1 MRDVGEENS
10 VRIAAVGTVV
20 PVTVIDQAEG
30 EAILLRRYGDELSP
44 RLRTIVSKVF
54 RHPSIR
60 RRRFAFDDPEEI
72 FDEDPDERVERF
84 TRSAVRLASDSCRAA
99 LAKAGREPGD
109 VSSLVANTCTGYLCP
124 GLSTYLLESLRL
136 PSDTPVYDLVGHG
149 CGAALPNLELASRL
163 VADDGRVVLSVAVEI
178 CSATFRMDHDI
189 GIIVSNAIFADG
201 AAAAV
206 LWKGSSGLELVD
218 STRVI
223 APEHREE
230 IRYVYRDGRLYNQ
243 LSARLPDTVRKLTP
257 PLVQRLLD
265 ARGLAVPDVPH
276 WAIHPGGHK
285 VVSAVQ
291 EGLGLSDEQVRVTR
305 EVLAEYGNMS
315 SPTVLF
321 GLERI
326 LGNGVGKGEWCVMI
340 GMGAGMSIHAWLL
353 KG

>member
-1 MRDVGEENS
+1 MNQHQGAQP
-10 VRIAAVGTVV
+10 VRIRSIGTAV
-20 PVTVIDQAEG
+20 PERVIDQAEG
-30 EAILLRRYGDELSP
+30 EAILLRRYGDDLPP

-72 FDEDPDERVERF
+72 FDEDGDTRVERF
-84 TRSAVRLASDSCRAA
+84 TRSAVRLASDACRAA

-109 VSSLVANTCTGYLCP
+109 VSALVANTCTGYLCP

-136 PSDTPVYDLVGHG
+136 SPDTPVYDLVGHG

-163 VADDGRVVLSVAVEI
+163 VPDNGKVVLSVAVEI

-206 LWKGSSGLELVD
+206 LWRDSPGLELVD

-243 LSARLPDTVRKLTP
+243 LSARLPDTVGNLTP
-257 PLVQRLLD
+257 PLVNRLLKPKS
-265 ARGLAVPDVPH
+265 LAAPDVLH
-276 WAIHPGGHK
+276 WAIHPGGDK

-291 EGLGLSDEQVRVTR
+291 KGLGLSDEQVRVTR
-305 EVLAEYGNMS
+305 EILSEYGNMS

-326 LGNGVGKGEWCVMI
+326 IQNGIGEGEWCVMI
-340 GMGAGMSIHAWLL
+340 GMGAGMSIHAWLVRR
-353 KG
+353 